1 MERKNRLAEKAREAT
16 VNFFQEQRE
25 FKKAQANFG
34 EVKKDFYG
42 IMSEYYEYN
51 NIDPKT
57 LNLNL

>member
-51 NIDPKT
+51 NIDPRR
-57 LNLNL
+57 